1 MVAKMQ
7 GVMHADWDDVR
18 VFLAAHRTKSL
29 GAAAAKLGL
38 DTSTVSR
45 RVAGFEAAV
54 GAQLFERTRSGLVPT
69 HAATATLAAAEAM
82 EQAWSRL
89 SRDVSTAD
97 VDEVAGTVRI
107 TVAPGMADAF
117 IAPLLPKLRTLHPQL
132 VIELD
137 ATTSP
142 RDVARREADIA
153 VRSVKPAG
161 EGLVVKTLGSDRW
174 VVAGAA
180 SLLST
185 AKKPTSWSA
194 LPWITWDADLAQFA
208 PTKWVARHVDKQAV
222 ALRTSHFASQLVAA
236 KHGLGVMLAAMPYV
250 RVYGLTVWQ
259 PQFPSSST
267 SPSSLSLPSSTMWLV
282 GNAAQR
288 KVPRINAVWRFLDV
302 ELRGA
307 LGAR

>member
-1 MVAKMQ
+1 MS
-7 GVMHADWDDVR
+7 ADWDDVR

-142 RDVARREADIA
+142 RDLSKHEAEIA
-153 VRSVKPAG
+153 LRSVKPVG
-161 EGLVVKTLGSDRW
+161 DQLVAKTLGTDRW
-174 VVAGAA
+174 VIAGAP
-180 SLLST
+180 SLLAT
-185 AKKPTSWSA
+185 AKKAATGDA
-194 LPWITWDADLAQFA
+194 LPWITWDSDLAQFA
-208 PTKWVARHVDKQAV
+208 PAKWVARHVDKRSI

-236 KHGLGVMLAAMPYV
+236 RHGLGVLLSPRPYLPLH
-250 RVYGLTVWQ
+250 GLSVWT
-259 PQFPSSST
+259 PKS
-267 SPSSLSLPSSTMWLV
+267 
-282 GNAAQR
+282 
-288 KVPRINAVWRFLDV
+288 
-302 ELRGA
+302 
-307 LGAR
+307 